1 MADQLA
7 LEPPGDGRPTLYVT
21 NWSSVKLHGP
31 GRAWTIMARPRR
43 WEHGDGVVWDLVPDP
58 DDLDALHDGFMSAVA
73 YREAF
78 RRGLAAVMGMLEPG
92 NLHAR
97 PERRERFG
105 DREEV
110 PVEDGDTLCCACG
123 KRQAAEG
130 WCHRVWAAEALIGAG
145 WRVILD
151 GRELEVPR

>member
-7 LEPPGDGRPTLYVT
+7 LEAPSDGRPTLYVT
-21 NWSSVKLHGP
+21 NWSSTKLHGP
-31 GRAWTIMARPRR
+31 GRAWTIMVRPRS
-43 WEHGDGVVWDLVPDP
+43 WERGDGCVWDLTPDC
-58 DDLDALHDGFMSAVA
+58 DDLDDLHDGFLTAVA
-73 YREAF
+73 YRAKFHEK
-78 RRGLAAVMGMLEPG
+78 LADIASCLYPG

-105 DREEV
+105 GREEV

-130 WCHRVWAAEALIGAG
+130 WCHRAWAAGALVAAG

-151 GRELEVPR
+151 GREVEVPR